1 MDTVSSNNR
10 RFSISTFMKDLF
22 FGFVTEYETPKIVT
36 IHSYKITTLLR
47 IMQIGLLLYSI
58 VYLFFY
64 EKGYQKQD
72 SSIISSVT
80 LKVKGIGYIH
90 TGNNETFIV
99 DGTGMLVY
107 NYIVPPSENNA
118 IFIMTNFIQ
127 TDQVRSKCAES
138 VTVSQAICTED
149 INCQNKPYMA
159 NVNGR
164 WTGRCL
170 FSSKGNI
177 SNETNNATNQTTGL
191 CEIQGWCPVEDD
203 HQETTSI
210 NEVLNFTIFIKNF
223 VEFPA
228 FNVKHKN
235 MVENLKPGVYD
246 PINNKDC
253 PIFRLDYILNEAEK
267 NRTERELMLRSGA
280 VIRAK
285 IDWDCN
291 LDRSIKLCKPVYSF
305 ARLDTPFA
313 EETFSIG
320 FNFRFASHW
329 KHHKKYL
336 RSLTKAYGLRLII
349 CVSGKAGKFDFIT
362 LTLNTG
368 SIVGIFGLATFVC
381 DIILLNL
388 TKKASLYRDFVFQ
401 RVEIE
406 RMRSNSVS
414 QKIQDHDETVA
425 TIYENINTNEPTLS
439 SPIWIAEPFVRFS
452 ERTCTT
458 TSTPTLIHSN
468 QLLRLQPS
476 LGLTNIMK

>member
-1 MDTVSSNNR
+1 
-10 RFSISTFMKDLF
+10 MKDLF

-36 IHSYKITTLLR
+36 IHSYTITTLLR
-47 IMQIGLLLYSI
+47 IMQILLLLYSI
-58 VYLFFY
+58 LYLFIH

-90 TGNNETFIV
+90 TKNNETFII
-99 DGTGMLVY
+99 DGTD
-107 NYIVPPSENNA
+107 YIVPPSENNA

-127 TDQVRSKCAES
+127 TDQVRSKCVES
-138 VTVSQAICTED
+138 ISVPEANCTRD
-149 INCQNKPYMA
+149 IDCQNKPYMP
-159 NVNGR
+159 NINGR

-170 FSSKGNI
+170 FSSPLDI
-177 SNETNNATNQTTGL
+177 SNETNNITNQTTGL

-203 HQETTSI
+203 LQEKTSI
-210 NEVLNFTIFIKNF
+210 KEVLNFTIFIKNF

-228 FNVKHKN
+228 FNIKHKN
-235 MVENLKPGVYD
+235 MVENLKQCIYH

-253 PIFRLDYILNEAEK
+253 PIFRLDYIINESEK
-267 NRTERELMLRSGA
+267 NVTERELMLHSGA
-280 VIRAK
+280 VIRVK

-291 LDRSIKLCKPVYSF
+291 LDRSIKLCKPLYSF

-313 EETFSIG
+313 QETFSVG

-329 KHHKKYL
+329 KHHKRYL

-368 SIVGIFGLATFVC
+368 SIVGIFGLATFIC

-388 TKKASLYRDFVFQ
+388 TKKASIYRDFVFQ
-401 RVEIE
+401 RVNIQ
-406 RMRSNSVS
+406 RTRNNSVS
-414 QKIQDHDETVA
+414 QRVQDHDEPMGS
-425 TIYENINTNEPTLS
+425 IYENFNTDEQTFS
-439 SPIWIAEPFVRFS
+439 SPIWIAEPFVRFTDK
-452 ERTCTT
+452 TCTI
-458 TSTPTLIHSN
+458 TSSPTLINSN